1 MRRKREK
8 KRGYT
13 LVEVL
18 SAFAILSIAILPII
32 SMYPAVFRI
41 NTRATAVG
49 ESARIA
55 FSVIDFIKSKGYYA
69 LIGDATRSDKP
80 LPLGTRLTRSKV
92 AIGAGSA
99 AELAQI
105 NSRVFVYDLRQVT
118 GAYAT
123 RVADNA
129 GITNDTT
136 ATGTE
141 FAFEK
146 DFNFGETAGD
156 QFFVLNTRGFPV
168 EELRIGIVMR
178 RAKVYSSEAFRS
190 PLIINQELADNPT
203 QANFGARREM
213 YGFRTTADS
222 VGEPV
227 DEFIIGKVI
236 IGRGVDI
243 NAGDANNPEE
253 EIVLKEKAYGVQ
265 FIITPFE

>member
-8 KRGYT
+8 KKGYT

-69 LIGDATRSDKP
+69 LIGDAARSDKP
-80 LPLGTRLTRSKV
+80 LDGATALASSSV
-92 AIGAGSA
+92 AIGDGPDE
-99 AELAQI
+99 ELVEP
-105 NSRVFVYDLRQVT
+105 NSRVFVYDLERE
-118 GAYAT
+118 
-123 RVADNA
+123 A
-129 GITNDTT
+129 GGYITIKAAKSGTT
-136 ATGTE
+136 NNSNATGDYAFE
-141 FAFEK
+141 QDFAF
-146 DFNFGETAGD
+146 GD
-156 QFFVLNTRGFPV
+156 TDGDRFFVLNTRGFRV
-168 EELRIGIVMR
+168 NELRIGIVMR
-178 RAKVYSSEAFRS
+178 RAKVYSTEAFRS
-190 PLIINQELADNPT
+190 PLIINQELADNPIGN
-203 QANFGARREM
+203 NFGARREM

-222 VGEPV
+222 DGEPV

-236 IGRGVDI
+236 IGRDADI
-243 NAGDANNPEE
+243 DAGDANNPEE
-253 EIVLKEKAYGVQ
+253 EIVLKDRAYGVQ